1 MELTTVS
8 IIHAFLRGVLG
19 ALVPGTGRRRAT
31 SRLDTQVCAR
41 QPEAPRTTEPRPPAV
56 RSPYGLDQGPFDG
69 AASPLVRPY
78 LVAVEREQAR
88 QSRRRLA
95 LVLAADFGIDL
106 DCHVVGN
113 ERVVTC

>member
-1 MELTTVS
+1 M
-8 IIHAFLRGVLG
+8 LRGALG
-19 ALVPGTGRRRAT
+19 LLVPGTGRRRAT
-31 SRLDTQVCAR
+31 SHPATQICAR
-41 QPEAPRTTEPRPPAV
+41 QPVAPRTTEPGPPAA

-106 DCHVVGN
+106 DRHVVGA
-113 ERVVTC
+113 EHVVAC